1 MTRTVEALRDALL
14 ADHERIADALPWI
27 ASPPTGRTSKLL
39 RVFGDRGFAELIRM
53 EPGVA
58 MPLHRHTGEV
68 HAWNLAGERV
78 LHTGERIVAGGYV
91 HEPPGTV
98 DWWKAVGD
106 EPLVVLVVV
115 MGAAEFLGP
124 GDTVIARATAATRLA
139 DYERHCRE
147 TGVRALDLDG
157 GPLATYAEA

>member
-1 MTRTVEALRDALL
+1 MTIGIEALRDALL
-14 ADHERIADALPWI
+14 AQHERYADALPWI
-27 ASPPTGRTSKLL
+27 ASPTTGRTSKLL
-39 RVFGDRGFAELIRM
+39 RVFGERGFAELLRM

-58 MPLHRHTGEV
+58 MPLHRHGGDV
-68 HAWNLAGERV
+68 HAWNLAGERL

-106 EPLVVLVVV
+106 EPLVALVIV
-115 MGAAEFLGP
+115 MGTVEFLGP
-124 GDTVIARATAATRLA
+124 GDTVTARATAASRLA

-147 TGVRALDLDG
+147 TGMRTLDLGAGD
-157 GPLATYAEA
+157 

>member
-1 MTRTVEALRDALL
+1 MTPAIDAWRDALL
-14 ADHERIADALPWI
+14 AHHERNAGALPWI
-27 ASPPTGRTSKLL
+27 ASPTTGRASKLL
-39 RVFGDRGFAELIRM
+39 RVYGDRGFAELIRM

-58 MPLHRHTGEV
+58 MPLHRHAGEV

-78 LHTGERIVAGGYV
+78 LHTGERVVAGGYV

-106 EPLVVLVVV
+106 EPLVALVVV
-115 MGAAEFLGP
+115 FGSVEFLGP
-124 GDTVIARATAATRLA
+124 GDTVCARVTAASRLA

-147 TGVRALDLDG
+147 TGRRAVDVG
-157 GPLATYAEA
+157 SALASKGED